1 MFDAINRNMRLLSA
15 ILLGLTFVLTAAL
28 GGTAF
33 SRRAQEETKNEALL
47 CAALLEQIEDSDRVA
62 DALSQAGQ
70 ARRIT
75 LIAPDGTV
83 LYDNQADASHMKNH
97 KNRPEIAEAMETGRG
112 DSTRRSEVLDQV
124 IYYYA
129 VRLQDGSVCR
139 IGAPQYQIAKLAA
152 TIALCLLLLTA
163 ALYVLATVLSYRLTD
178 RIVCPLEQWQ
188 EDSPAQ
194 NVYPELRPFL
204 QRISRQN
211 RKIKQQMARIQG
223 QKQQLQ
229 TISDAMK
236 EGLAVL
242 DEQGAVL
249 TVNQSGLEWL
259 EIAGDESE
267 SLEKICPVKE
277 VRQCVFRARTGETL
291 TKTFQRMG
299 RSCRLYCS
307 PVMADSKVNG
317 IVLLMV
323 DCSEEEKN
331 EELRREFSANV
342 SHELKTPLTSI
353 LGYAQLIARGMASGE
368 QTRAFAEKIETE
380 SKRLIALIQ
389 DIMALSHL
397 EEELPS
403 ESSPV
408 SVRAVAQQALS
419 RLEEQAKE
427 KQVTLTLEGADFT
440 VNGNSSRL
448 EELVYNLCENG
459 VKYNRVGGQ
468 VTVTLQSGQIRVA
481 DTGVGISPEDCR
493 HIFERFYRVDKSR
506 SKAAGGTGLGLSIV
520 KHIAK
525 NQNAE
530 VTVTSTLGKGSC
542 FTVTFLAQ
550 GDEPQ
555 K

>member
-1 MFDAINRNMRLLSA
+1 
-15 ILLGLTFVLTAAL
+15 
-28 GGTAF
+28 
-33 SRRAQEETKNEALL
+33 
-47 CAALLEQIEDSDRVA
+47 
-62 DALSQAGQ
+62 
-70 ARRIT
+70 
-75 LIAPDGTV
+75 
-83 LYDNQADASHMKNH
+83 
-97 KNRPEIAEAMETGRG
+97 
-112 DSTRRSEVLDQV
+112 
-124 IYYYA
+124 
-129 VRLQDGSVCR
+129 
-139 IGAPQYQIAKLAA
+139 
-152 TIALCLLLLTA
+152 
-163 ALYVLATVLSYRLTD
+163 
-178 RIVCPLEQWQ
+178 
-188 EDSPAQ
+188 
-194 NVYPELRPFL
+194 
-204 QRISRQN
+204 
-211 RKIKQQMARIQG
+211 MARIQG

-249 TVNQSGLEWL
+249 TVNQSGVEWL

>member
-28 GGTAF
+28 GGTTF

-139 IGAPQYQIAKLAA
+139 IGAAQYQIAKLAA

-249 TVNQSGLEWL
+249 TVNQSGVEWL

-403 ESSPV
+403 ASSPV

>member
-15 ILLGLTFVLTAAL
+15 ILLGLTFLLTAAL

-33 SRRAQEETKNEALL
+33 SRRAQEETKNETLL
-47 CAALLEQIEDSDRVA
+47 CAALLEQIDDSDRVA

-139 IGAPQYQIAKLAA
+139 IGAAQYQIAKLAA

-178 RIVCPLEQWQ
+178 RIVRPLEQWQ

-307 PVMADSKVNG
+307 PVMADGKVNG

-353 LGYAQLIARGMASGE
+353 LGYAQLIAKGMASGE
-368 QTRAFAEKIETE
+368 QTRVFAEKIETE

-397 EEELPS
+397 EEELPDA
-403 ESSPV
+403 SSPV

-440 VNGNSSRL
+440 VNGNSFRL

>member
-1 MFDAINRNMRLLSA
+1 M
-15 ILLGLTFVLTAAL
+15 
-28 GGTAF
+28 
-33 SRRAQEETKNEALL
+33 
-47 CAALLEQIEDSDRVA
+47 
-62 DALSQAGQ
+62 
-70 ARRIT
+70 
-75 LIAPDGTV
+75 
-83 LYDNQADASHMKNH
+83 
-97 KNRPEIAEAMETGRG
+97 
-112 DSTRRSEVLDQV
+112 
-124 IYYYA
+124 
-129 VRLQDGSVCR
+129 
-139 IGAPQYQIAKLAA
+139 
-152 TIALCLLLLTA
+152 
-163 ALYVLATVLSYRLTD
+163 
-178 RIVCPLEQWQ
+178 
-188 EDSPAQ
+188 
-194 NVYPELRPFL
+194 
-204 QRISRQN
+204 
-211 RKIKQQMARIQG
+211 
-223 QKQQLQ
+223 
-229 TISDAMK
+229 
-236 EGLAVL
+236 
-242 DEQGAVL
+242 
-249 TVNQSGLEWL
+249 
-259 EIAGDESE
+259 
-267 SLEKICPVKE
+267 
-277 VRQCVFRARTGETL
+277 
-291 TKTFQRMG
+291 
-299 RSCRLYCS
+299 
-307 PVMADSKVNG
+307 
-317 IVLLMV
+317 
-323 DCSEEEKN
+323 
-331 EELRREFSANV
+331 
-342 SHELKTPLTSI
+342 
-353 LGYAQLIARGMASGE
+353 
-368 QTRAFAEKIETE
+368 
-380 SKRLIALIQ
+380 IALIQ

-468 VTVTLQSGQIRVA
+468 VTVTLQSGQIRVS